1 MTISA
6 FRSAALLVVS
16 ALCFLLAGPTVAQ
29 SPDEAA
35 DAAADSR
42 AKTYNSSR
50 SNKTD
55 GAAAPAGAEDCDD
68 ADPCVHPGGVMP
80 ASGPADVSAGNRGV
94 AAQDYNSSRSNKARG
109 ERVDTGGDQGADSD
123 ETPRAK
129 TYNST
134 RSNRTGGLAGPA
146 VDEPCEACEPAL
158 RERRVVAPKP

>member
-16 ALCFLLAGPTVAQ
+16 ALCFLLAGHAVAQ
-29 SPDEAA
+29 SPDEAT

-42 AKTYNSSR
+42 AKSYNSSR

-80 ASGPADVSAGNRGV
+80 ASDPADVSAGNRGV

-123 ETPRAK
+123 ETR
-129 TYNST
+129 
-134 RSNRTGGLAGPA
+134 GGLAGPA

-158 RERRVVAPKP
+158 RERRVVAPKPSSGLR